1 MALQTKT
8 YTQSSNTFTLELT
21 VVEQSTSTAGNTSTL
36 SYTLK
41 LKSTTKNFAQYGV
54 GAEVKLDNQTVAV
67 RDRGTASKITLG
79 TYSEVTLLSGTHTVA
94 HNSDGS
100 KTMEVFCELDMAS
113 ASYTPGYVSKSDTMT
128 LTEIPR
134 GATITSAPNFTD
146 EDRPVV
152 KFSNP
157 AGMKMELCIKTEDE
171 SRILVA
177 YRVVTG
183 SSYTFSFTQAEQ
195 QALQGYATKN
205 TAAVVFVLRSTLSGG
220 TFFSTSEKT
229 LTIKNP
235 APTLDPTVEDVNPT
249 TLALTGESGN
259 LVKYYSQVAVKTGA
273 QAVKGASLVRQ
284 SITCGS
290 QTLTGDG
297 TLEGVESG
305 NIVVSA
311 TDSRGNTTT
320 KTVERKLVGYVRL
333 SCTLGQGTP
342 DASGR
347 YDLEVT
353 GACYYGSFGGVDN
366 TLTVEY
372 RYRAQGTEDWGAWT
386 AADSV
391 MPMGFTYLAR
401 GKVEGLDYQTAYEFQ
416 ARAADALEQ
425 VESQVKVVKASP
437 GFDWGKDDFAFH
449 IPVYI
454 QGVKVTPD
462 VGQNLLINPL
472 FTVNQRGSTTY
483 TITKPA
489 YTLDGWK
496 TSGDTTAGEVVV
508 GQNYAKLTNSA
519 GTLGLGQFVE
529 DYEALAGETVTLSMA
544 VDILSG
550 SYHLGLDHGQAVEG
564 EVVATAGLQ
573 VLTLTTTLPDSTDQ
587 LWCQLIS
594 QGAASCRIFGA
605 KLEVGDHQTLAIQ
618 GEDGT
623 WQLTQ
628 QPDPLEYLK
637 CCRYQFVPWVVDNS
651 FPMGDGF
658 ALGSTSARIV
668 IPCPVRMRLES
679 PSLELMDGTS
689 WSGLAIFN
697 NGAVKTPTG
706 VSGVKSIPT
715 GIGVIFSTTGLVG
728 NHSCVLR
735 RTDAKL
741 IFDANL

>member
-1 MALQTKT
+1 MALQTRT

-21 VVEQSTSTAGNTSTL
+21 LVEQSTSTAGNSSTI

-67 RDRGTASKITLG
+67 RDRGSAPKITLG
-79 TYSEVTLLSGTHTVA
+79 TRSEVTLLSGTHTVG

-100 KTMEVFCELDMAS
+100 KSMSFFFELDMAS
-113 ASYTPGYVSKSDTMT
+113 ASYTPGYVSKSGTMT
-128 LTEIPR
+128 LTKIPR

-146 EDRPVV
+146 EDNPVV
-152 KFSNP
+152 KVSNP
-157 AGMKMELCIKTEDE
+157 AGVSVQLGIFKDSTHALAD
-171 SRILVA
+171 
-177 YRVVTG
+177 YRTISG
-183 SSYTFSFTQAEQ
+183 TSYTFRLTQAERE
-195 QALQGYATKN
+195 AMRKVDTAKN
-205 TAAVVFVLRSTLSGG
+205 TAQVRFYVKSTVGG
-220 TFFSTSEKT
+220 QTFITYLIRT

-235 APTLDPTVEDVNPT
+235 APTLNPTVEDVNQT

-259 LVKYYSQVAVKTGA
+259 LVKYHSQVAVKTGA

-290 QTLTGDG
+290 HTLAGDG

-305 NIVVSA
+305 TIVVSA

-333 SCTLGQGTP
+333 SCTMGQGTP

-353 GACYYGSFGGVDN
+353 GACFYGSFGEKEN

-372 RYRAQGTEDWGAWT
+372 RYRAQGAEEWGAWT
-386 AADSV
+386 AVDRATQL
-391 MPMGFTYLAR
+391 GFTYVAHAT
-401 GKVEGLDYQTAYEFQ
+401 VEGLNYQTAYEFQ
-416 ARAADALEQ
+416 ARAEDALEQ
-425 VESQVKVVKASP
+425 VESEVKVVKASP

-454 QGVKVTPD
+454 QGVKVTPS
-462 VGQNLLINPL
+462 VRQNLLVNPL
-472 FTVNQRGSTTY
+472 FSVNQRGRVSY
-483 TITKPA
+483 SITKPA
-489 YTLDGWK
+489 YTMDCWK
-496 TSGDTTAGEVVV
+496 TSGDTTDGEVTV
-508 GQNYAKLTNSA
+508 GKNYAKITNNS

-529 DYEALAGETVTLSMA
+529 DYGALAGETVTLSMA

-550 SYHLGLDHGQAVEG
+550 SYHLGLNDGTGQAG
-564 EVVATAGLQ
+564 EVLSQKGLQ
-573 VLTLTTTLPDSTDQ
+573 VYALTVTLSDSPSQ

-594 QGAASCRIFGA
+594 EGAASCRIFGA

-628 QPDPLEYLK
+628 QPDPAINL
-637 CCRYQFVPWVVDNS
+637 CRGLATTPFPWV
-651 FPMGDGF
+651 
-658 ALGSTSARIV
+658 LGL
-668 IPCPVRMRLES
+668 RLV
-679 PSLELMDGTS
+679 PLQPGS
-689 WSGLAIFN
+689 WCHAQCGC
-697 NGAVKTPTG
+697 GWKRQV
-706 VSGVKSIPT
+706 
-715 GIGVIFSTTGLVG
+715 
-728 NHSCVLR
+728 
-735 RTDAKL
+735 
-741 IFDANL
+741 

>member
-1 MALQTKT
+1 MALQTRI

-21 VVEQSTSTAGNTSTL
+21 LVEQSTSTAGNSSTL

-54 GAEVKLDNQTVAV
+54 GAAVKLDNQTVAV
-67 RDRGTASKITLG
+67 RDRGSAPRITLG
-79 TYSEVTLLSGTHTVA
+79 TYSEVTLLSGTRTVA
-94 HNSDGS
+94 HQSDGS
-100 KTMEVFCELDMAS
+100 KAMALAYSLDMAS
-113 ASYTPGYVSKSDTMT
+113 ASYTPGPMSVSGTMT
-128 LTEIPR
+128 LTKIPR

-146 EDRPVV
+146 EDDPVV
-152 KFSNP
+152 KVSNP
-157 AGMKMELCIKTEDE
+157 AGVSVQLGIFKDSTHALAD
-171 SRILVA
+171 
-177 YRVVTG
+177 YRTISG
-183 SSYTFSFTQAEQ
+183 TSYTFRLTQAERE
-195 QALQGYATKN
+195 AMRKVDTAKN
-205 TAAVVFVLRSTLSGG
+205 TAQVRFYVKSTVGG
-220 TFFSTSEKT
+220 QTFITYLIRT
-229 LTIKNP
+229 LTIQNP
-235 APTLDPTVEDVNPT
+235 APTLNPTVEDVNPT

-259 LVKYYSQVAVKTGA
+259 LVKYHSQVAVKTGA

-284 SITCGS
+284 SVTCGS
-290 QTLTGDG
+290 HTLTGDG

-305 NIVVSA
+305 TIVVSA
-311 TDSRGNTTT
+311 TDSRGNTST

-347 YDLEVT
+347 FDLEVA
-353 GACYYGSFGGVDN
+353 GACYYGSFGEKEN

-372 RYRAQGTEDWGAWT
+372 RYRAQGTEAWGAWT
-386 AADSV
+386 AVDRTT
-391 MPMGFTYLAR
+391 PMGFTYVAHAT
-401 GKVEGLDYQTAYEFQ
+401 VEGLDYQTAYEFQ

-425 VESQVKVVKASP
+425 VESEVKVVKASP

-462 VGQNLLINPL
+462 VGQNLLINPF

-489 YTLDGWK
+489 YTLDCWK

-508 GQNYAKLTNSA
+508 GQRYAKLTNSS

-529 DYEALAGETVTLSMA
+529 DYGALAGETVTLSMA

-550 SYHLGLDHGQAVEG
+550 SYHLGLNDGTGQAG
-564 EVVATAGLQ
+564 EVLSQKGLQ
-573 VLTLTTTLPDSTDQ
+573 VYALTATLSDSPSQ

-594 QGAASCRIFGA
+594 EGAASCRIFGA

-628 QPDPLEYLK
+628 QPDPEEILRCY
-637 CCRYQFVPWVVDNS
+637 RYQYVPVE
-651 FPMGDGF
+651 GDTSYPLGYGF
-658 ALGSTSARIV
+658 AFSTSSARMV
-668 IPCPVRMRLES
+668 FSCGVKMRLA
-679 PSLELMDGTS
+679 PSVTFLNGSNL
-689 WSGLAIFN
+689 SGIGIFN
-697 NGAVKTPTG
+697 NGASHTPTAVAGTRNLPGG
-706 VSGVKSIPT
+706 V
-715 GIGVIFSTTGLVG
+715 GVIFTTSGLVT
-728 NHSCVLR
+728 NDVCTLR
-735 RTDAKL
+735 SISGKL
-741 IFDANL
+741 LFDANL

>member
-21 VVEQSTSTAGNTSTL
+21 LVEQSTSTAGNSSTL

-54 GAEVKLDNQTVAV
+54 GAAVKLDNQTVAV
-67 RDRGTASKITLG
+67 RDRGSAPKITLG
-79 TYSEVTLLSGTHTVA
+79 TYSEVTLLSGTRTVA
-94 HNSDGS
+94 HQSDGS
-100 KTMEVFCELDMAS
+100 KSMALAYSLDMAP
-113 ASYTPGYVSKSDTMT
+113 ASYTPGPMSGSGTMT
-128 LTEIPR
+128 LTKIPR

-146 EDRPVV
+146 EDDPVV
-152 KFSNP
+152 KVSNP
-157 AGMKMELCIKTEDE
+157 AGVSVQLGIFKDSTHAL
-171 SRILVA
+171 A
-177 YRVVTG
+177 NYRTISG
-183 SSYTFSFTQAEQ
+183 TSYTFRLTQAERE
-195 QALQGYATKN
+195 AMRKVDTTKN
-205 TAAVVFVLRSTLSGG
+205 TAQVRFYVKSTVGG
-220 TFFSTSEKT
+220 QTFITYLTRT

-235 APTLDPTVEDVNPT
+235 APTLAPTVKDVNQT
-249 TLALTGESGN
+249 TLDLTGESGN
-259 LVKYYSQVAVKTGA
+259 LVKYYSKVEVKTGA

-290 QTLTGDG
+290 HTLAGDG

-305 NIVVSA
+305 TIVVSA
-311 TDSRGNTTT
+311 TDSRVNTTT

-353 GACYYGSFGGVDN
+353 GACFYGSFGEKEN

-372 RYRAQGTEDWGAWT
+372 RYRAQGAEEWGAWT
-386 AADSV
+386 AVDRATQL
-391 MPMGFTYLAR
+391 GFTYVAHAT
-401 GKVEGLDYQTAYEFQ
+401 VEGLNYQTAYEFQ
-416 ARAADALEQ
+416 ARAEDALEQ
-425 VESQVKVVKASP
+425 VESEVKVVKASP

-462 VGQNLLINPL
+462 VGQNLLINPC

-496 TSGDTTAGEVVV
+496 TSGDTKAGEVVV
-508 GQNYAKLTNSA
+508 GQRYAKLTNSS

-529 DYEALAGETVTLSMA
+529 DYGALAGETVTLSMA

-550 SYHLGLDHGQAVEG
+550 SYHLGLNDGTGQAG
-564 EVVATAGLQ
+564 EVLSQKGLQ
-573 VLTLTTTLPDSTDQ
+573 VYALTVTLSDSPSQ

-594 QGAASCRIFGA
+594 EGAASCRIFAA

-628 QPDPLEYLK
+628 QPDPLELLRCY
-637 CCRYQFVPWVVDNS
+637 RYQYVPVEGDNS
-651 FPMGDGF
+651 YPMGYGF
-658 ALGSTSARIV
+658 AFSNTSARMMF
-668 IPCPVRMRLES
+668 PCGVKMRIA
-679 PSLELMDGTS
+679 PSVTFLNGSAL
-689 WSGLAIFN
+689 SGIGIFN
-697 NGAVKTPTG
+697 NGASHTPTAVAGTRNLPGG
-706 VSGVKSIPT
+706 V
-715 GIGVIFSTTGLVG
+715 GVIFTTSGLVT
-728 NHSCVLR
+728 NDVCTLR
-735 RTDAKL
+735 SISGKL
-741 IFDANL
+741 LFDANL

>member
-21 VVEQSTSTAGNTSTL
+21 LVEQSTSTGANTSTL

-54 GAEVKLDNQTVAV
+54 GAAVKLDNQTVAV
-67 RDRGTASKITLG
+67 RDRGSAPRITLG

-94 HNSDGS
+94 HTSDGS
-100 KTMEVFCELDMAS
+100 KSMALAYSLDMAS
-113 ASYTPGYVSKSDTMT
+113 ASYTPGPMSGSGTMT
-128 LTEIPR
+128 LTKIPR

-146 EDRPVV
+146 EDDPVV
-152 KFSNP
+152 KVSNP
-157 AGMKMELCIKTEDE
+157 AGVSVQLGIFKDSTHALAD
-171 SRILVA
+171 
-177 YRVVTG
+177 YRTISG
-183 SSYTFSFTQAEQ
+183 TSYTFRLTQAERE
-195 QALQGYATKN
+195 AMRKVDTTKN
-205 TAAVVFVLRSTLSGG
+205 TAQVRFYVKSTVGG
-220 TFFSTSEKT
+220 QTFITYLIRT

-235 APTLDPTVEDVNPT
+235 APTLAPTVEDVNQT

-259 LVKYYSQVAVKTGA
+259 LVKYHSQVAVKTGA

-284 SITCGS
+284 SVTCGS
-290 QTLTGDG
+290 HTLTGDG

-305 NIVVSA
+305 TIVVSA

-347 YDLEVT
+347 YDLEVA
-353 GACYYGSFGGVDN
+353 GACYYGSFGEADN

-372 RYRAQGTEDWGAWT
+372 RYRVQGTEAWGAWT
-386 AADSV
+386 AVDRTT
-391 MPMGFTYLAR
+391 PMGFTYMAHAT
-401 GKVEGLDYQTAYEFQ
+401 VEGLDYQTAYEFQ
-416 ARAADALEQ
+416 ARAEDALEQ

-462 VGQNLLINPL
+462 VGQNLLINPF

-483 TITKPA
+483 TITKPT

-496 TSGDTTAGEVVV
+496 TSGDTKAGEVVV
-508 GQNYAKLTNSA
+508 GQRYAKLTNSS

-529 DYEALAGETVTLSMA
+529 DYGDLAGETVTLSMA

-550 SYHLGLDHGQAVEG
+550 SYHLGLNDGTGQAG
-564 EVVATAGLQ
+564 EVLSQKGLQ
-573 VLTLTTTLPDSTDQ
+573 VYALTVTLSDSPSQ

-594 QGAASCRIFGA
+594 EGAASCRIFAA

-618 GEDGT
+618 GEDGA

-628 QPDPLEYLK
+628 QPDPEEILRCY
-637 CCRYQFVPWVVDNS
+637 RYQYVPVE
-651 FPMGDGF
+651 GDTSYPLGYGF
-658 ALGSTSARIV
+658 AFSTSSARMV
-668 IPCPVRMRLES
+668 FPCGVKMRLA
-679 PSLELMDGTS
+679 PSVTFLNGSAL
-689 WSGLAIFN
+689 SGIGIFN
-697 NGAVKTPTG
+697 NGASHTPTAVAGTRNLPGG
-706 VSGVKSIPT
+706 V
-715 GIGVIFSTTGLVG
+715 GVIFTTSGLVT
-728 NHSCVLR
+728 NDVCTLR
-735 RTDAKL
+735 SISGKL
-741 IFDANL
+741 LFDANL

>member
-21 VVEQSTSTAGNTSTL
+21 LVEQSTSTAGNSSTL

-54 GAEVKLDNQTVAV
+54 GAAVKLDNQTVAV
-67 RDRGTASKITLG
+67 RDRGSAPRITLG
-79 TYSEVTLLSGTHTVA
+79 TYSEVTLLSGTRTVA
-94 HNSDGS
+94 HQSDGS
-100 KTMEVFCELDMAS
+100 KSMSLEYSLDMAS
-113 ASYTPGYVSKSDTMT
+113 ASYTPGPMSGSGTMT
-128 LTEIPR
+128 LTKIPR

-146 EDRPVV
+146 EDDPVV
-152 KFSNP
+152 KVSNP
-157 AGMKMELCIKTEDE
+157 AGVSVQLGIFKDSTHALAD
-171 SRILVA
+171 
-177 YRVVTG
+177 YRTISG
-183 SSYTFSFTQAEQ
+183 TSYTFRLTQAERE
-195 QALQGYATKN
+195 AMRKVDTTKN
-205 TAAVVFVLRSTLSGG
+205 TAQVRFYVKSTVGG
-220 TFFSTSEKT
+220 QTFITYLTRT

-235 APTLDPTVEDVNPT
+235 APTLNPTVEDVNQT

-259 LVKYYSQVAVKTGA
+259 LVKYHSQVAVKTGA

-290 QTLTGDG
+290 HTLTGDG

-305 NIVVSA
+305 TIVVSA

-347 YDLEVT
+347 YDLEVA
-353 GACYYGSFGGVDN
+353 GACYYGSFGEKEN

-372 RYRAQGTEDWGAWT
+372 RYRAQGTEAWGAWT
-386 AADSV
+386 AVDRTT
-391 MPMGFTYLAR
+391 PMGFTYVAHAT
-401 GKVEGLDYQTAYEFQ
+401 VEGLDYQTAYEFQ
-416 ARAADALEQ
+416 ARAEDALEQ

-462 VGQNLLINPL
+462 VGQNLLINPF

-489 YTLDGWK
+489 YTLDCWK
-496 TSGDTTAGEVVV
+496 TSGDTTSGEVVV
-508 GQNYAKLTNSA
+508 GQRYAKLTNSS

-529 DYEALAGETVTLSMA
+529 DYGALAGETVTLSMA

-550 SYHLGLDHGQAVEG
+550 SYHLGLNDGTGQAG
-564 EVVATAGLQ
+564 EVLSQKGLQ
-573 VLTLTTTLPDSTDQ
+573 VCTLTVTLSDSPSQ

-594 QGAASCRIFGA
+594 EGAASCRIFGA

-618 GEDGT
+618 GEDGA

-628 QPDPLEYLK
+628 QPDPEEILRCY
-637 CCRYQFVPWVVDNS
+637 RYQYVPVE
-651 FPMGDGF
+651 GDTSYPLGYGF
-658 ALGSTSARIV
+658 AFSTSSARMV
-668 IPCPVRMRLES
+668 FPCGVKMRLA
-679 PSLELMDGTS
+679 PSVTFLNGSAL
-689 WSGLAIFN
+689 SGIGIFN
-697 NGAVKTPTG
+697 NGASHTPTAVAGTRNLPGG
-706 VSGVKSIPT
+706 V
-715 GIGVIFSTTGLVG
+715 GVIFTTSGLVT
-728 NHSCVLR
+728 NDVCTLR
-735 RTDAKL
+735 SVSGKL
-741 IFDANL
+741 LFDANL

>member
-21 VVEQSTSTAGNTSTL
+21 LVEQSTSTAGNSSTL

-54 GAEVKLDNQTVAV
+54 GAAVKLDNQTVAV
-67 RDRGTASKITLG
+67 RDRGSAPKITLG
-79 TYSEVTLLSGTHTVA
+79 TYSEVTLLSGTRTVA
-94 HNSDGS
+94 HQSDGS
-100 KTMEVFCELDMAS
+100 KSMALAYSLDMAP
-113 ASYTPGYVSKSDTMT
+113 ASYTPGPMSGSGTMT
-128 LTEIPR
+128 LTKIPR

-146 EDRPVV
+146 EDDPVV
-152 KFSNP
+152 KVSNP
-157 AGMKMELCIKTEDE
+157 AGVSVQLGIFKDSTHAL
-171 SRILVA
+171 A
-177 YRVVTG
+177 NYRTISG
-183 SSYTFSFTQAEQ
+183 TSYTFRLTQAERE
-195 QALQGYATKN
+195 AMRKVDTTKN
-205 TAAVVFVLRSTLSGG
+205 TAQVRFYVKSTVGG
-220 TFFSTSEKT
+220 QTFITYLTRT

-235 APTLDPTVEDVNPT
+235 APTLAPTVKDVNQT
-249 TLALTGESGN
+249 TLDLTGESGN
-259 LVKYYSQVAVKTGA
+259 LVKYYSKVEVKTGA

-290 QTLTGDG
+290 HTLAGDG

-305 NIVVSA
+305 TIVVSA

-353 GACYYGSFGGVDN
+353 GACFYGSFGEKEN

-372 RYRAQGTEDWGAWT
+372 RYRAQGAEEWGAWT
-386 AADSV
+386 AVDRATQL
-391 MPMGFTYLAR
+391 GFTYVAHAT
-401 GKVEGLDYQTAYEFQ
+401 VEGLNYQTAYEFQ
-416 ARAADALEQ
+416 ARAEDALEP

-462 VGQNLLINPL
+462 VGQNLLINPC

-496 TSGDTTAGEVVV
+496 TSGDTKAGEVVV
-508 GQNYAKLTNSA
+508 GQRYAKLTNSS

-529 DYEALAGETVTLSMA
+529 DYGALAGETVTLSMA

-550 SYHLGLDHGQAVEG
+550 SYHLGLNDGTGQAG
-564 EVVATAGLQ
+564 EVLSQKGLQ
-573 VLTLTTTLPDSTDQ
+573 VYALTVTLSDSPSQ

-594 QGAASCRIFGA
+594 EGAASCRIFAA

-628 QPDPLEYLK
+628 QPDPLELLRCY
-637 CCRYQFVPWVVDNS
+637 RYQYVPVEGDNS
-651 FPMGDGF
+651 YPMGYGF
-658 ALGSTSARIV
+658 AFSNTSARMMF
-668 IPCPVRMRLES
+668 PCGVKMRIA
-679 PSLELMDGTS
+679 PSVTFLNGSAL
-689 WSGLAIFN
+689 SGIGIFN
-697 NGAVKTPTG
+697 NGASHTPTAVAGTRNLPGG
-706 VSGVKSIPT
+706 V
-715 GIGVIFSTTGLVG
+715 GVIFTTSGLVTNDVCTMRSTG
-728 NHSCVLR
+728 ATIL
-735 RTDAKL
+735 
-741 IFDANL
+741 FDANL

>member
-21 VVEQSTSTAGNTSTL
+21 LVEQSTSTGANTSTL

-54 GAEVKLDNQTVAV
+54 GAAVKLDNQTVAV
-67 RDRGTASKITLG
+67 RDRGSAPRITLG

-94 HNSDGS
+94 HTSDGS
-100 KTMEVFCELDMAS
+100 KSMALAYSLDMAS
-113 ASYTPGYVSKSDTMT
+113 ASYTPGAMSGSGTMT
-128 LTEIPR
+128 LTKIPR

-146 EDRPVV
+146 EDDPVV
-152 KFSNP
+152 KVSNP
-157 AGMKMELCIKTEDE
+157 AGVSVQLGIFKDGYTPLAD
-171 SRILVA
+171 
-177 YRVVTG
+177 YRTISG
-183 SSYTFSFTQAEQ
+183 TSYTFRLTQAERE
-195 QALQGYATKN
+195 AMRKVDTTKN
-205 TAAVVFVLRSTLSGG
+205 TAQVRFYVKSTVGG
-220 TFFSTSEKT
+220 QTFITYLIRT
-229 LTIKNP
+229 LTIESP
-235 APTLDPTVEDVNPT
+235 APTLNPTVEDVNQT
-249 TLALTGESGN
+249 TRALTGESGN
-259 LVKYYSQVAVKTGA
+259 LVKYHSQVAVKTGA

-284 SITCGS
+284 SVTCGS
-290 QTLTGDG
+290 HTLTGDG

-305 NIVVSA
+305 TIVVSA

-347 YDLEVT
+347 YDLEVA
-353 GACYYGSFGGVDN
+353 GACYYGSFGEADN

-372 RYRAQGTEDWGAWT
+372 RYRVQGTEDWGAWT
-386 AADSV
+386 AVDRTT
-391 MPMGFTYLAR
+391 PMGFTYVAHAT
-401 GKVEGLDYQTAYEFQ
+401 VEGLDYQTAYEFQ
-416 ARAADALEQ
+416 ARATDALEQ
-425 VESQVKVVKASP
+425 VESEVKVVKASP

-462 VGQNLLINPL
+462 VGQNLLINPC

-496 TSGDTTAGEVVV
+496 TSGDTKAGEVVV
-508 GQNYAKLTNSA
+508 GQRYAKLTNTS

-529 DYEALAGETVTLSMA
+529 DYGALAGETVTLSMA

-550 SYHLGLDHGQAVEG
+550 SYHLGLNDGTGQAG
-564 EVVATAGLQ
+564 EVLSQKGLQ
-573 VLTLTTTLPDSTDQ
+573 VYALTATLSDSPSQ

-594 QGAASCRIFGA
+594 EGAASCRIFGA

-618 GEDGT
+618 GKDGA

-628 QPDPLEYLK
+628 QPDPEEILRCY
-637 CCRYQFVPWVVDNS
+637 RYQYVPVE
-651 FPMGDGF
+651 GDTSYPLGYGF
-658 ALGSTSARIV
+658 AFSTSSARMV
-668 IPCPVRMRLES
+668 FPCGVKMRLA
-679 PSLELMDGTS
+679 PSVTFLNGSAL
-689 WSGLAIFN
+689 SGIGIFN
-697 NGAVKTPTG
+697 NGASHTPTAVAGTRNLPGG
-706 VSGVKSIPT
+706 V
-715 GIGVIFSTTGLVG
+715 GVIFTTSGLVT
-728 NHSCVLR
+728 NDVCTLR
-735 RTDAKL
+735 SISGKL
-741 IFDANL
+741 LFDANL

>member
-8 YTQSSNTFTLELT
+8 YTQSSNTFTLELSL
-21 VVEQSTSTAGNTSTL
+21 VEQSTSTGANSSTL

-54 GAEVKLDNQTVAV
+54 GAAVKLDNQTVAV
-67 RDRGTASKITLG
+67 RDRGSAPKITLG

-94 HNSDGS
+94 HTSDGS
-100 KTMEVFCELDMAS
+100 KSMSLAYSLDMAS
-113 ASYTPGYVSKSDTMT
+113 ASYTPGPMSGSGTMT
-128 LTEIPR
+128 LTKIPR

-146 EDRPVV
+146 EDDPVV
-152 KFSNP
+152 KVSNP
-157 AGMKMELCIKTEDE
+157 AGVSVQLGIFKDSTHALAD
-171 SRILVA
+171 
-177 YRVVTG
+177 YRTISG
-183 SSYTFSFTQAEQ
+183 TSYTFRLTQAERE
-195 QALQGYATKN
+195 AMRKVDTTKN
-205 TAAVVFVLRSTLSGG
+205 TAQVRFYVKSTVGG
-220 TFFSTSEKT
+220 QTFITYLTRT

-235 APTLDPTVEDVNPT
+235 APTLNPTVEDVNPT

-259 LVKYYSQVAVKTGA
+259 LVKYHSQVAVKTGA

-284 SITCGS
+284 SVTCGS
-290 QTLTGDG
+290 HTLTGDG

-305 NIVVSA
+305 TIVVSA

-347 YDLEVT
+347 YDLEVA
-353 GACYYGSFGGVDN
+353 GACYYGSFGEADN

-372 RYRAQGTEDWGAWT
+372 RYRAQGTEAWGAWT
-386 AADSV
+386 AVDRTT
-391 MPMGFTYLAR
+391 PMGFTYVAHAI
-401 GKVEGLDYQTAYEFQ
+401 VEGLDYQTAYEFQ
-416 ARAADALEQ
+416 ARATDALEQ
-425 VESQVKVVKASP
+425 VESEVQVVKASP

-462 VGQNLLINPL
+462 VGQNLLINPF

-483 TITKPA
+483 AITKPA

-496 TSGDTTAGEVVV
+496 TSGDTTSGEVVV
-508 GQNYAKLTNSA
+508 GQRYAKLTNSS

-529 DYEALAGETVTLSMA
+529 DYGALAGETVTLSMA

-550 SYHLGLDHGQAVEG
+550 SYHLGLNDGTGQAG
-564 EVVATAGLQ
+564 EVLSQKGLQ
-573 VLTLTTTLPDSTDQ
+573 VYALTVTLSDSPSQ

-594 QGAASCRIFGA
+594 EGAASCRIFGA

-618 GEDGT
+618 GEDGA

-628 QPDPLEYLK
+628 QPDPEEILRCY
-637 CCRYQFVPWVVDNS
+637 RYQYVPVE
-651 FPMGDGF
+651 GDTSYPLGYGF
-658 ALGSTSARIV
+658 AFSTSSARMV
-668 IPCPVRMRLES
+668 FPCGVKMRLA
-679 PSLELMDGTS
+679 PSVTFLNGSAL
-689 WSGLAIFN
+689 SGIGIFN
-697 NGAVKTPTG
+697 NGASHTPTAVAGTRNLPGG
-706 VSGVKSIPT
+706 V
-715 GIGVIFSTTGLVG
+715 GVIFTTSGLVT
-728 NHSCVLR
+728 NDVCTLR
-735 RTDAKL
+735 SISGKL
-741 IFDANL
+741 LFDANL